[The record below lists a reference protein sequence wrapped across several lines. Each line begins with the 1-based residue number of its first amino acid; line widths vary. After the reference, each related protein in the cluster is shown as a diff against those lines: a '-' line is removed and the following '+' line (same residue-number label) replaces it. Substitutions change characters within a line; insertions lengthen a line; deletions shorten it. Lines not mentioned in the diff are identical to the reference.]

1 MASWSRTAPSLP
13 SGSSWSSEKTTTNTQ
28 NYFKLTTWSSIA
40 RLDGNNYA
48 LKVRLDMSSGD
59 YGSLSRPYSWA
70 LWVNRNGTEY
80 IGYTT
85 PGTGDFTIYLTDT
98 AAPGTSIAFNAAVI
112 DSAGSDPLSATL
124 ERAYHTAP
132 ALLGPTVYI
141 KVSGAWK
148 QGTPYIKV
156 NGAWKQ
162 GQLKFKAGGAWK

>member
-13 SGSSWSSEKTTTNTQ
+13 SGSSWSSEETTEHIANWYTL
-28 NYFKLTTWSSIA
+28 YSYSSIA
-40 RLDGNNYA
+40 RLDGDNFA
-48 LKVRLDMSSGD
+48 LRIRLYSTKGEYGSYDPPSDAKWSLQVYVNGSSVGYTSQNFDDFTLYFTHTAAAGSTVRLRVTMSDLAS
-59 YGSLSRPYSWA
+59 
-70 LWVNRNGTEY
+70 N
-80 IGYTT
+80 
-85 PGTGDFTIYLTDT
+85 
-98 AAPGTSIAFNAAVI
+98 NAYA
-112 DSAGSDPLSATL
+112 D
-124 ERAYHTAP
+124 HTAP